1 MLYESISFL
10 MASWTVLSSR
20 LASCRRSQSSCSDT
34 ASWQLT
40 FPCGLLSCLTTF
52 DAAVT
57 AQDPLGRLSC
67 FLELYRTSLRVALE
81 SDAPGDGAGGADV
94 AAAVPFMPS
103 SFLSLPRSISASFL
117 LIETAAAAALFSQ
130 VATLAASRASR
141 TALQVAHV
149 RKIAALFN

>member
-1 MLYESISFL
+1 M
-10 MASWTVLSSR
+10 
-20 LASCRRSQSSCSDT
+20 
-34 ASWQLT
+34 
-40 FPCGLLSCLTTF
+40 
-52 DAAVT
+52 T

-117 LIETAAAAALFSQ
+117 LIETAAAAALFLQ